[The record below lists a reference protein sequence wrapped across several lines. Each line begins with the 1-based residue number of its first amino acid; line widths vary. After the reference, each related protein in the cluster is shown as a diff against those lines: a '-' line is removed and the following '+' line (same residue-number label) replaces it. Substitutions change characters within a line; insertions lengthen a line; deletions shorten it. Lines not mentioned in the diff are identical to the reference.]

1 MRIQLVRH
9 ATLLLKI
16 NNKTILIDPILSPA
30 GTMDAIPN
38 VYNTNKN
45 PLVDLSVSV
54 DILTNADA
62 VLVTHTH
69 RDHFDEAAAQLIPK
83 HIPVFCQPV
92 DKEKIEAKG
101 FVKVNS
107 IEESYIWEGIKF
119 NRTTGQHGTGK
130 IGKEMGLVSGFVITA
145 HNEPSLYI
153 AGDTIW
159 CSEVEEALEIYKPQ
173 ITVVFAGAARFSEGD
188 SITMT
193 AQDIYDVCRK
203 VPNSKV
209 IVVHMETW
217 NHCTLTRSELKD
229 FLQKHSLLEQVY
241 VPDDG
246 ESINCDNFKEQA

>member
-1 MRIQLVRH
+1 MRIQLIRH

-16 NNKTILIDPILSPA
+16 NNKRILVDPILSPA
-30 GTMDAIPN
+30 GTMDAVPN
-38 VYNTNKN
+38 VYNSNKN
-45 PLVDLSVSV
+45 PLVDLPV
-54 DILTNADA
+54 DINMLVNVDA
-62 VLVTHTH
+62 VLLTHTH

-83 HIPVFCQPV
+83 HIPVFCQPI

-107 IEESYIWEGIKF
+107 IEESYMWEEITF

-130 IGKEMGLVSGFVITA
+130 MGKEMGLVSGFVITA
-145 HNEPSLYI
+145 HNEPSIYI

-159 CSEVEEALEIYKPQ
+159 CQEVEEALESYKPQ

-188 SITMT
+188 PITMT
-193 AQDIYDVCRK
+193 AQDVYHVCRK
-203 VPNSKV
+203 VHDSKV

-217 NHCTLTRSELKD
+217 NHCTLTRLELKY
-229 FLQKHSLLEQVY
+229 FLQKHSLVEQVY

-246 ESINCDNFKEQA
+246 ESINCDIL

>member
-1 MRIQLVRH
+1 MRIQLIRH

-16 NNKTILIDPILSPA
+16 NNKRIIVDPILSPA

-38 VYNTNKN
+38 VYNANKN
-45 PLVDLSVSV
+45 PLVDLHV
-54 DILTNADA
+54 DFESLINVDAIL
-62 VLVTHTH
+62 LTHTH
-69 RDHFDEAAAQLIPK
+69 RDHFDEAAAQLISK

-92 DKEKIEAKG
+92 DKEKIESKG
-101 FVKVNS
+101 FLEVIS
-107 IEESYIWEGIKF
+107 IEESYIWEGITF
-119 NRTTGQHGTGK
+119 NRTQGQHGTGK

-159 CSEVEEALEIYKPQ
+159 CPEVEEALESYKPQ
-173 ITVVFAGAARFSEGD
+173 ITVVFAGAAKFSEGD
-188 SITMT
+188 PITMT
-193 AQDIYDVCRK
+193 TQDIYDVCRK

-229 FLQKHSLLEQVY
+229 FLQKHSLVEQVY

-246 ESINCDNFKEQA
+246 ESINCDIF